1 MAIDHTDGLRLTLTT
16 GDVVHFRQSG
26 NAPEL
31 RCYVETD
38 SAEATDALLAD
49 MLAALR
55 RHFAA

>member
-1 MAIDHTDGLRLTLTT
+1 M
-16 GDVVHFRQSG
+16 HFRQSG

-38 SAEATDALLAD
+38 SVAKTDQLLAD
-49 MLAALR
+49 MLAALN